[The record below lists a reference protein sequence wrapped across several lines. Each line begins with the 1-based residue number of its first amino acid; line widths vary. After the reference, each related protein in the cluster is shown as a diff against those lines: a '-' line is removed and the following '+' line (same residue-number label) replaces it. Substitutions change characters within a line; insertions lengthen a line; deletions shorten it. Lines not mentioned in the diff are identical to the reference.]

1 MRLNKKIKYKYY
13 KSSVKPSSIEC
24 TIYRLD
30 PSRNKM
36 SRYNLNR
43 NPNWIKTS
51 WDITR
56 KAHRTFF
63 VLISE
68 KEATKVQKELDEK
81 FLIDGISYAT
91 Y

>member
-1 MRLNKKIKYKYY
+1 
-13 KSSVKPSSIEC
+13 
-24 TIYRLD
+24 
-30 PSRNKM
+30 M